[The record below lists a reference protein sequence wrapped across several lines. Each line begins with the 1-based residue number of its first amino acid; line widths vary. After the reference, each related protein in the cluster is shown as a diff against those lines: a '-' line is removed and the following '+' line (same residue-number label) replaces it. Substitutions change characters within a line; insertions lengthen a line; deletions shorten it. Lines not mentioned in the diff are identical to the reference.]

1 MASGWLEPGAP
12 MISSG
17 SISFTMNFLTPSHGA
32 KALETQLHILL
43 GSSLDG
49 KSIYLS
55 PSISSRS
62 FIDSLWFMTV

>member
-49 KSIYLS
+49 KSIYIFLPAFPAGVSLILS
-55 PSISSRS
+55 GS
-62 FIDSLWFMTV
+62 